1 MEGAGQAESKALL
14 INPPAPLSWEVC
26 VMTPITTYDKSDEAP
41 AQLLGWRPPQPDP
54 SRYKSAW
61 KGGGGDGQRRSDG
74 RGDGGGGRGAGVT
87 DRSGAR
93 RVGF

>member
-61 KGGGGDGQRRSDG
+61 KGGGGETDRDGAMG
-74 RGDGGGGRGAGVT
+74 EGTAVGGG
-87 DRSGAR
+87 AR
-93 RVGF
+93 E